1 MTFSNEE
8 PDINIYIEELKLLVA
23 GNKSPSVETVKEL
36 IQYVNSMGPRQE
48 ALEELQSCPILP
60 VKDVHEGTAL
70 NENFVS
76 SRVYLN
82 G

>member
-8 PDINIYIEELKLLVA
+8 PDINIYIENLSFSWLATKALL
-23 GNKSPSVETVKEL
+23 ETVKEL

-70 NENFVS
+70 NENFFS
-76 SRVYLN
+76 SRVYLK

>member
-8 PDINIYIEELKLLVA
+8 PDINIYIENLSFSWLATKALL
-23 GNKSPSVETVKEL
+23 ETVKEL